1 MDFML
6 TLLFYVDQYGRKRYV
21 FMGILKGETL
31 KITVSA
37 NLILENIPGG
47 LKKDLMRKLT
57 FINPKWLENEKMGR
71 WNRDTEKYLKYYE
84 TEGENKLIIP
94 RGYARQLI
102 LLCRKNNIAYE
113 LYDKRR
119 SLPETDFTFHGRLNE
134 VQEAA
139 AVKMLKKDF
148 GTLCAP
154 TGSGKTVICLYM
166 IAKRKQPAL
175 IVVHTRDLAFQWMDR
190 ISRFLEIPH
199 EKIGLIGAGKKKTGD
214 KITVALVQ
222 SLYKIKDKIAPLT
235 GYLVVDECHHAPS
248 RTFTEAVSS
257 FDCKYMLGL
266 TATPWRRDKLSR
278 LIFWFLGDIHHTIEK
293 QDLIEKGH
301 ILAAKVIFRET
312 KFRPFHDPGDEYSKM
327 LSELTS
333 DDDRNKMI
341 TDDVAKEVKSGK
353 GVCLVLSDRKKH
365 CETLGALLK
374 YRHGIDALV
383 LTGDLPVAKRRKII
397 ERVNSGKAKVL
408 VATGQLIG
416 EGFDC
421 RELSTLFIATPVKF
435 KGRLMQYLGRIIR
448 PAPGKTGATVY
459 DYVDVNVKPLVSA
472 AISRQSVYGIRP
484 GQETKLSG

>member
-1 MDFML
+1 MKNICFAGM
-6 TLLFYVDQYGRKRYV
+6 
-21 FMGILKGETL
+21 LKGESL

-37 NLILENIPGG
+37 NLALEDIPGS
-47 LKKDLMRKLT
+47 LKKDLIQKLT

-84 TEGENKLIIP
+84 IKDKNKLIIP

-119 SLPETDFTFHGRLNE
+119 ALLETDFTFHGKLNQ
-134 VQEAA
+134 VQQA
-139 AVKMLKKDF
+139 AVKRMLKKDF

-154 TGSGKTVICLYM
+154 TGSGKTVLCLYM
-166 IAKRKQPAL
+166 IARRKQPSL
-175 IVVHTRDLAFQWMDR
+175 IVVHTKDLAFQWMER
-190 ISRFLEIPH
+190 IGQFLNISPE
-199 EKIGLIGAGKKKTGD
+199 ETGLIGAGKKKTGE

-222 SLYKIKDKIAPLT
+222 SLYKCKHEVAPNI

-248 RTFTEAVSS
+248 RTFTQVVSS

-278 LIFWFLGDIHHTIEK
+278 LIFWFLGDIHYTIEK

-301 ILAAKVIFRET
+301 ILAAKVIFRKTEF
-312 KFRPFHDPGDEYSKM
+312 KPFHDPADEYSKM
-327 LSELTS
+327 LLELTS
-333 DDDRNKMI
+333 DDGRNTMI

-365 CETLGALLK
+365 CETLAALLK

-397 ERVNSGKAKVL
+397 DRVNSGKAKVL
-408 VATGQLIG
+408 MATGQLIG

-421 RELSTLFIATPVKF
+421 KELSTLFIATPVRF
-435 KGRLMQYLGRIIR
+435 KGRLMQYLGRIVR
-448 PAPGKTGATVY
+448 PAPGKIRATVY
-459 DYVDVNVKPLVSA
+459 DYVDINVKPLVSA
-472 AISRQSVYGIRP
+472 AISRQSVYGTDHDPEFKNI
-484 GQETKLSG
+484 S